1 MKKEINDIDDLIG
14 KVLAG
19 EASAEEQVRLNN
31 WIALSDENRRYLEQ
45 IKIIFDRAASNTVQL
60 SFDTDAAWN
69 KVKNKLKESR
79 EEKPVF
85 QMRHSRRTI
94 SFRIAASI
102 VMLIGVGLFAY
113 IFLDKSKSQTFAF
126 AVDKKAS
133 QDTMPDGS
141 IAFLNKRSSISYEYT
156 AREKTRKVKL
166 KGEGFFEVKH
176 EEEKPFI
183 IQAEELLIRDIGTA
197 FNVRAY
203 PESDTIVVTV
213 KTGEVQIYTL
223 KDEGLNLKMGETGIY
238 SKSLKQF
245 TRLEKID
252 TNILS
257 YKTGVFSFNSTNL
270 KAVIEKINEVY
281 SVKIKLDSPS
291 LDKCPLTVNFH
302 GDTIDTI
309 VEVIAETLKLSVT
322 RNGDEIIL
330 KGTGCNQ

>member
-1 MKKEINDIDDLIG
+1 VEKEINDIDDLIG

-19 EASAEEQVRLNN
+19 EATEEEQLRLDN
-31 WIALSDENRRYLEQ
+31 WIGLSDENRQYVEQ

-69 KVKNKLKESR
+69 KVKTKLRESR
-79 EEKPVF
+79 EDQRVF
-85 QMRHSRRTI
+85 TMRHSRRTR
-94 SFRIAASI
+94 FLRIAASI
-102 VMLIGVGLFAY
+102 IMLMGVGLFAY
-113 IFLDKSKSQTFAF
+113 IFLDRSKPQTFAF
-126 AVDKKAS
+126 AVDSKVA

-141 IAFLNKRSSISYEYT
+141 TAFLNKRSSIAYEYT
-156 AREKTRKVKL
+156 PGKKTRKVKL
-166 KGEGFFEVKH
+166 KGEGFFEVRH
-176 EEEKPFI
+176 EEQKPFI
-183 IQAEELLIRDIGTA
+183 IEAEEVLIRDIGTA

-270 KAVIEKINEVY
+270 KSVIEKINEVY
-281 SVKIKLDSPS
+281 DVKIKLDSPS

-309 VEVIAETLKLSVT
+309 VEVIAETLKLTVIK
-322 RNGDEIIL
+322 NGNEFIL